1 MFGLCAD
8 SPVTLAEAAAALQL
22 PPGVLE
28 SLTAGESP
36 FPADADGTISIRQA
50 FGASM
55 LLLLPMLDV
64 PETVGAAVEAAR
76 GAAIDGQRSLMLYW
90 PTTERPFH
98 CWVEPGDRLPL
109 IPILTIPADSMLS
122 VLVQQVAAHRKTAAM
137 RLS

>member
-64 PETVGAAVEAAR
+64 PETVGAA
-76 GAAIDGQRSLMLYW
+76 IDGQRSLMLYW

-98 CWVEPGDRLPL
+98 CWVEPGDCLPL

-137 RLS
+137 RLN